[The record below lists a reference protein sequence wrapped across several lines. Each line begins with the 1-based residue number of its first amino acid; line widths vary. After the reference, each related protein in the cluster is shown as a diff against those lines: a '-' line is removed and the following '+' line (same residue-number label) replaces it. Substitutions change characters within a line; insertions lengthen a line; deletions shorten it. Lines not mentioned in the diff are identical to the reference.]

1 LLRRMAK
8 ISTVGKDRCEF
19 VSKEQIADSEKSN
32 GSDIEDDDGWE
43 RILIPY
49 PRKTLAKRVR
59 KMKMFAQ
66 SQNLEVGDDL
76 IAKFGSN
83 SKLIMNSLNAVSKV
97 ATNRTC
103 LGEFWDQK
111 IVLTEQLLN
120 RQLNFFHVIRGEQS
134 VILHIYC
141 CISYSTVMDKR
152 TLLVLRRLLQRD
164 IFDEIEGCISTGKE
178 ANVYHA
184 VTRDGKSLAVKVY
197 KTSILIFRDRDRY
210 VNGEFR
216 YRHGYCKH
224 NPRKMITVWAEK
236 EMRNLSRMYSAG
248 LPVPKPVVVKQNV
261 LVMDFIGADGWPATL
276 LKDAELSH
284 KFADA
289 FYVELVGY
297 MRKMYRDCRLVH
309 ADLSEYNIMVK
320 EGKLYIIDHDHPRSL
335 EFLRSDCSNI
345 TKFFRSK
352 GVSVLSTRDLFLL
365 VADPSIKTESEL
377 QESMNKRTFE
387 IEADDTLFMNAFIA
401 QKLEQVLYFER
412 DQQIEKAGGEIPN
425 PFQMMISQVK
435 SSGDK
440 SINEKNEFKNE
451 LKDQR
456 ESTRYHDSAG
466 SSSSEEKEQK
476 DRKVAVYIRNR
487 DESPNTKKE
496 RKRLVK
502 EEKRA
507 NRLTKIPKHIKKRH
521 NKANKCR

>member
-1 LLRRMAK
+1 MAALMINIEILKALLRRMAK

-19 VSKEQIADSEKSN
+19 ASKEQIADSEKSDS
-32 GSDIEDDDGWE
+32 GDIEDDDGWE
-43 RILIPY
+43 RMY
-49 PRKTLAKRVR
+49 
-59 KMKMFAQ
+59 
-66 SQNLEVGDDL
+66 GDDYDDL

-97 ATNRTC
+97 ARNRTC

-111 IVLTEQLLN
+111 LIEKFSSINTVYKDRADRATAEQ
-120 RQLNFFHVIRGEQS
+120 
-134 VILHIYC
+134 
-141 CISYSTVMDKR
+141 VMDKR

-261 LVMDFIGADGWPATL
+261 LVMDFIGDDGWPATL

-289 FYVELVGY
+289 LYIELVGY

-320 EGKLYIIDHDHPRSL
+320 EGKLYIIDVSQSVEHDHPRSL

-345 TKFFRSK
+345 TKFFRSR

-451 LKDQR
+451 ELKDQR

>member
-1 LLRRMAK
+1 MAK

-43 RILIPY
+43 RMY
-49 PRKTLAKRVR
+49 
-59 KMKMFAQ
+59 
-66 SQNLEVGDDL
+66 SDDYDDL

-111 IVLTEQLLN
+111 LIEKFSSINTVYKDRADRATAEQ
-120 RQLNFFHVIRGEQS
+120 
-134 VILHIYC
+134 
-141 CISYSTVMDKR
+141 VMDKR

-289 FYVELVGY
+289 FYIELVGY

-320 EGKLYIIDHDHPRSL
+320 EGKLYIIDVSQSVEHDHPRSL

>member
-1 LLRRMAK
+1 MNRINIEILKALLRRMAK

-43 RILIPY
+43 RMY
-49 PRKTLAKRVR
+49 
-59 KMKMFAQ
+59 
-66 SQNLEVGDDL
+66 SDDYDDL

-111 IVLTEQLLN
+111 LIEKFSSINTVYKDRADRATAEQ
-120 RQLNFFHVIRGEQS
+120 
-134 VILHIYC
+134 
-141 CISYSTVMDKR
+141 VMDKR

-289 FYVELVGY
+289 FYIELVGY

-320 EGKLYIIDHDHPRSL
+320 EGKLYIIDVSQSVEHDHPRSL

>member
-1 LLRRMAK
+1 MAK
-8 ISTVGKDRCEF
+8 ISTVGKDRWEF
-19 VSKEQIADSEKSN
+19 VSKEQIADSEKSDS
-32 GSDIEDDDGWE
+32 GDIEDEDDGWE
-43 RILIPY
+43 RTY
-49 PRKTLAKRVR
+49 DDY
-59 KMKMFAQ
+59 
-66 SQNLEVGDDL
+66 DDL
-76 IAKFGSN
+76 IAKFGN
-83 SKLIMNSLNAVSKV
+83 NNKLITNSLQSVSKV
-97 ATNRTC
+97 ATSRIS

-111 IVLTEQLLN
+111 LMEKFSSVNTVCKDRADRATAEQAVE
-120 RQLNFFHVIRGEQS
+120 FFYVIRGERS
-134 VILHIYC
+134 
-141 CISYSTVMDKR
+141 VMDKR

-164 IFDEIEGCISTGKE
+164 IFDEIEGCVSTGKE

-184 VTRDGKSLAVKVY
+184 LTKDGKSLAVKVY

-216 YRHGYCKH
+216 YRHSYCKH
-224 NPRKMITVWAEK
+224 NPRKMITMWAEK

-261 LVMDFIGADGWPATL
+261 LVMDFIGAEGWPATL
-276 LKDAELSH
+276 LKDAELSY

-289 FYVELVGY
+289 LYIELVGY

-309 ADLSEYNIMVK
+309 ADLSEYNIMVS
-320 EGKLYIIDHDHPRSL
+320 EGKLYIIDVSQSVEHDHPRSL

-345 TKFFRSK
+345 TKFFRSR
-352 GVSVLSTRDLFLL
+352 GVSVLSTRNLFLL
-365 VADPSIKTESEL
+365 VADPSITTENEL
-377 QESMNKRTFE
+377 QELMNKRTFE
-387 IEADDTLFMNAFIA
+387 IEADDALFMNAFIA

-435 SSGDK
+435 SSEEK

-451 LKDQR
+451 EPKDQR
-456 ESTRYHDSAG
+456 ELTRYRNSAG
-466 SSSSEEKEQK
+466 SSSSEETEQK
-476 DRKVAVYIRNR
+476 DRKVAVYIRSR